1 MNKKLNKNIAE
12 DRLDGWMYSKT
23 VEDHFFNPR
32 NVLLDGQREVDFDAT
47 GTIGS
52 PACGD
57 VMKVWL
63 KVKDGKIVDFKWKT
77 FGCASAIAST
87 SILSEMVVGKSLDE
101 AYKIS
106 AQDIIDALGGLPP
119 KKIHCSIMGD
129 RALRLAIDDYRKE
142 K

>member
-1 MNKKLNKNIAE
+1 MSEKNSKN
-12 DRLDGWMYSKT
+12 DRLDGWIYSKI

-32 NVLLDGQREVDFDAT
+32 NVLLDETNEDKFDAV
-47 GTIGS
+47 GTVGS

-63 KVKDGKIVDFKWKT
+63 KVKNDKITEFKWKT

-87 SILSEMVVGKSLDE
+87 SILSKMAIGKTLDE
-101 AYKIS
+101 AYNIS
-106 AQDIIDALGGLPP
+106 AKDIIKALGGLPP

-129 RALRLAIDDYRKE
+129 RALRLAIENYKGN